1 MVKNNISIEIN
12 IEKSLINIIIG
23 YLEEDSDRKM
33 LNNRYYVE
41 LNFMCQLIRDK
52 TIQIEWSEFMND
64 KPVDD
69 DNTTCNQDTISF
81 SLVDLAYNIYTLRW
95 KKNILYGD
103 YRNYVKKI
111 NHIKYKAN
119 ILTCHYLEDIFYR
132 NELQEI
138 NWKNTF
144 NFVQKG
150 MSSSKRFTNICMR
163 CESVAEDWEHIWS
176 CDDNEK
182 SEYEILI
189 DTLVATEEKFKDLD
203 EERHKIVRTLAKEI
217 VDFMITPS
225 NILIIGKRQMLEE
238 IWESCYLNIR
248 SGIWIQRCEKI
259 NEIEK
264 GKGVTKGD
272 KKRKRTL

>member
-1 MVKNNISIEIN
+1 MNIILRNGRITLNDTKFNVEVQILEVDNVKANLHGIILLMIMVKNNISIEIN

-150 MSSSKRFTNICMR
+150 MSSSKRFT
-163 CESVAEDWEHIWS
+163 SG
-176 CDDNEK
+176 DDNALK
-182 SEYEILI
+182 S
-189 DTLVATEEKFKDLD
+189 
-203 EERHKIVRTLAKEI
+203 KI
-217 VDFMITPS
+217 
-225 NILIIGKRQMLEE
+225 
-238 IWESCYLNIR
+238 Y
-248 SGIWIQRCEKI
+248 
-259 NEIEK
+259 
-264 GKGVTKGD
+264 
-272 KKRKRTL
+272 

>member
-119 ILTCHYLEDIFYR
+119 ILTCHYLEDIFY
-132 NELQEI
+132 Q
-138 NWKNTF
+138 
-144 NFVQKG
+144 
-150 MSSSKRFTNICMR
+150 
-163 CESVAEDWEHIWS
+163 
-176 CDDNEK
+176 
-182 SEYEILI
+182 
-189 DTLVATEEKFKDLD
+189 
-203 EERHKIVRTLAKEI
+203 
-217 VDFMITPS
+217 
-225 NILIIGKRQMLEE
+225 RQMLEE